1 MGFLIGII
9 FTLLFSTDFADL
21 ISVRIA
27 IGSGVAFITAQLLD
41 IQIFDRLRKKEW
53 FVAPLTSSLIGS
65 TVDTFLFF
73 SISFYATGVPWVTL
87 SFGDLAVKI
96 LVAIIMLIP
105 FRMLLKI
112 IKPIKV

>member
-1 MGFLIGII
+1 M
-9 FTLLFSTDFADL
+9 LFSTDFADL

-87 SFGDLAVKI
+87 SLGDLAVKI

-105 FRMLLKI
+105 FRILLKI

>member
-1 MGFLIGII
+1 M
-9 FTLLFSTDFADL
+9 LFSTDFADL

-73 SISFYATGVPWVTL
+73 SISFYGTGVPWVTL
-87 SFGDLAVKI
+87 SLGDLAVKI

-105 FRMLLKI
+105 FRILLKI

>member
-27 IGSGVAFITAQLLD
+27 IGSGIAFITAQLLD

-87 SFGDLAVKI
+87 SLGDLAVKI
-96 LVAIIMLIP
+96 LVALIMLIP

>member
-1 MGFLIGII
+1 M
-9 FTLLFSTDFADL
+9 LFSTDFADL

-73 SISFYATGVPWVTL
+73 SIAFYATGIPWVTL
-87 SFGDLAVKI
+87 SLGDLAVKI

-105 FRMLLKI
+105 FRILLKI